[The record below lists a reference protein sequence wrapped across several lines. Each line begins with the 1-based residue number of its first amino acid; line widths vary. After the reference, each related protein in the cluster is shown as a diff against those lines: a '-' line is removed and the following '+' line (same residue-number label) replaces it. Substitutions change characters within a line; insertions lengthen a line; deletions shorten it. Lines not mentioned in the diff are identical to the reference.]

1 MARDLTVT
9 FDIQNQ
15 ILSFVAYIL
24 NWTCTLFTLLA
35 EKKSLHKVC
44 MDHNYTHSLKGF
56 YFLLQNK
63 NAPYLQLR
71 NLHEI
76 APFD

>member
-1 MARDLTVT
+1 
-9 FDIQNQ
+9 
-15 ILSFVAYIL
+15 
-24 NWTCTLFTLLA
+24 
-35 EKKSLHKVC
+35 